1 VAKRKK
7 IKDTTARITFRLGAA
22 RGKNHLKAAQ
32 GPSVFGI
39 LKVFT
44 AVCTLIAVGVGFVF
58 LEKYTI
64 PLSKKTGHLKLLNPP
79 AWVNESLKEKIC
91 IAAKTY
97 DKDLKLDENAAMV
110 IQRNIETLV
119 PWMDQVKVQVTHDSI
134 HINGRW
140 RKPLALVE
148 SGRNKFYVDAS
159 LVVLDYLP
167 MPNLPIIN
175 VKGLS
180 VIAKTPSPGKSCR
193 QDDLAAA
200 VTVLTKL
207 DQMDQLVTPKKPL
220 LYEIG
225 SIDVSNFNGRRNNRL
240 PHIVLYAKDNTEVI
254 WGAEFGTWQRHL
266 ESSDEEK
273 LAKLYGYYKE
283 YGTLQ
288 KGVKYINLC
297 DPQDRIPLP
306 IDKY

>member
-1 VAKRKK
+1 MAKRKK
-7 IKDTTARITFRLGAA
+7 IKDTAARITFKLGAA
-22 RGKNHLKAAQ
+22 GGKDRFKAAQ

-39 LKVFT
+39 LKVFA
-44 AVCTLIAVGVGFVF
+44 AVCVLIAIGVGFAF
-58 LEKYTI
+58 LERFVV
-64 PLSKKTGHLKLLNPP
+64 PLSKKTGHLKLINPP
-79 AWVNESLKEKIC
+79 AWVSESLKEKIC
-91 IAAKTY
+91 IAAKVY
-97 DKDLKLDENAAMV
+97 DKNLKLDENAAMLV
-110 IQRNIETLV
+110 QRNIETLV

-134 HINGRW
+134 HIKGRW

-148 SGRNKFYVDAS
+148 SGRNKFYVDAA

-167 MPNLPIIN
+167 VPGLPIIN

-180 VIAKTPSPGKSCR
+180 VIAKTLSPGKSCR

-200 VTVLTKL
+200 VTILTKL
-207 DQMDQLVTPKKPL
+207 DQMDELVSPQKPL
-220 LYEIG
+220 LREID
-225 SIDVSNFNGRRNNRL
+225 SIDVSNFNGRRNSRL
-240 PHIVLYAKDNTEVI
+240 PHIILYTKDNTEII